1 MRSSTRTRPLLHV
14 ILAIIALLLTA
25 LYIVALIAD
34 WPDWLRGVNWVWVRR
49 VPAWGWRF
57 GWMALAL
64 LAGLALGWAATAAGD
79 WSRRR
84 TALFLGAL
92 AVLAPLLQI
101 AVAAQHRAQP
111 LSVAV
116 MSAAGFWHEGARID
130 DPRDFLRDY
139 PALMPNFADV
149 HVRTQPPGQLL
160 AYRWLAQ
167 AYERLPGA
175 ADVVGRRLHRYDCAA
190 PQLSGLSSAQL
201 AAGSLRIALLFLSG
215 LGAPLLYAIS
225 RRFYRPRAARLAAA
239 GFVFLPGLLVFSG
252 RMDVTFALLALL
264 MLWAALKAMLDG
276 RRVAAVALALL
287 VAITSFF
294 SFTAL
299 ALAGFALLLAGAC
312 ALDAP
317 SRRDAARRWLWTA
330 ALTGAAVVLFW
341 GALRLFFAVDGLAIW
356 RTSQELHRTLRLEY
370 PLWPLFNLYDLAA
383 FMGWV
388 PFVGALGAVG
398 AAVVAR
404 RRGRHVPGGA
414 LALGWAAAVL
424 LLNLSGTVRAETGR
438 LWLFLMPVGLLV
450 GWAYFEARFG
460 EKAKRRGL
468 MLLWAGFVAQALV
481 MGYFLGGR
489 IPEPATPQPQF
500 RLPATMTPLDYRL
513 GEAITLRGYT
523 VEAADGGTRLT
534 LYWRAADFPR
544 ADYSVFVHALDGK
557 GAILA
562 QSDGPPAAVPMWCW
576 IPGEV
581 VADERLLTA
590 PGIREIAVGV
600 YDPLSGAR
608 LPVSPPVG
616 DDRIILPVR
625 DR

>member
-1 MRSSTRTRPLLHV
+1 MRSSIASRRPPFPV
-14 ILAIIALLLTA
+14 IAAIIALLLTT
-25 LYIVALIAD
+25 LYIMGLLVD
-34 WPDWLRGVNWVWVRR
+34 WPGWLRGVNWVWVRR
-49 VPAWGWRF
+49 VPSPGWRF
-57 GWMALAL
+57 VLMALAL
-64 LAGLALGWAATAAGD
+64 LVGLGLGWVALAKGD
-79 WSRRR
+79 WPRRR
-84 TALFLGAL
+84 TALFLAAL
-92 AVLAPLLQI
+92 VVLTPLLQI
-101 AVAAQHRAQP
+101 AVAAQHRVQP

-116 MSAAGFWHEGARID
+116 MSAAGFWHEGVRID
-130 DPRDFLRDY
+130 DPRAFLRDY
-139 PALMPNFADV
+139 PALMPDFADV

-160 AYRWLAQ
+160 AHRWLAA

-190 PQLSGLSSAQL
+190 PQLSGLDPAQL

-215 LGAPLLYAIS
+215 LGAPLLYAIG
-225 RRFYRPRAARLAAA
+225 RRFCRPRAARLAAV
-239 GFVFLPGLLVFSG
+239 GFAFLPGLLVFSG
-252 RMDVTFALLALL
+252 RMDVTFALLGLV
-264 MLWAALKAMLDG
+264 MVWAALKAILDG

-317 SRRDAARRWLWTA
+317 PRRDAARRWLLTA

-356 RTSQELHRTLRLEY
+356 RTSQELHRYLRLEY

-388 PFVGALGAVG
+388 PFVGALGVVG

-450 GWAYFEARFG
+450 GWAYFETHFDG
-460 EKAKRRGL
+460 KAGRRRL
-468 MLLWAGFVAQALV
+468 MLLLAGFMAQSLV

-489 IPEPATPQPQF
+489 APDPATSPPQF

-513 GEAITLRGYT
+513 GEAITLRGYNI
-523 VEAADGGTRLT
+523 EATGDGTRLT

-544 ADYSVFVHALDGK
+544 ADYSVFVHALDGD

-562 QSDGPPAAVPMWCW
+562 QSDGPPAAVPIWCW

-581 VADERLLTA
+581 VADERLLA
-590 PGIREIAVGV
+590 VPGIREIAVGV
-600 YDPLSGAR
+600 YDPSSGAR

-616 DDRIILPVR
+616 DDRIILPV
-625 DR
+625 DD

>member
-1 MRSSTRTRPLLHV
+1 MRSSTRTRPPLHV

-34 WPDWLRGVNWVWVRR
+34 WPGWLRGVNWVWVRR

-57 GWMALAL
+57 GWMVLAL
-64 LAGLALGWAATAAGD
+64 LAGLALGWAATAASD
-79 WSRRR
+79 WPRRR
-84 TALFLGAL
+84 TALFLAAL
-92 AVLAPLLQI
+92 VVLTPLLQI
-101 AVAAQHRAQP
+101 AVAAQHRVQP

-116 MSAAGFWHEGARID
+116 MSAAGFWHEGVHID
-130 DPRDFLRDY
+130 DPRAFLRDY
-139 PALMPNFADV
+139 PALMPGFADV

-160 AYRWLAQ
+160 AYRRLAQ
-167 AYERLPGA
+167 AFERLPGA

-215 LGAPLLYAIS
+215 LGAPLLYAIG
-225 RRFYRPRAARLAAA
+225 RRFYRPRAARLAAV
-239 GFVFLPGLLVFSG
+239 GFVILPGLLVFMG
-252 RMDVTFALLALL
+252 RLDVTFALLALL
-264 MLWAALKAMLDG
+264 MLWSALRAAVDG
-276 RRVAAVALALL
+276 RRAAAVALVLL
-287 VAITSFF
+287 VAVTSFF

-299 ALAGFALLLAGAC
+299 ALAGFALLVAGAC
-312 ALDAP
+312 ALEASP
-317 SRRDAARRWLWTA
+317 WRVAGRRWLWTA
-330 ALTGAAVVLFW
+330 AAVGAAVLLFW
-341 GALRLFFAVDGLAIW
+341 GALRLFLTVDGLAIW
-356 RTSQELHRTLRLEY
+356 RTSQALHRTLRLEY

-398 AAVVAR
+398 AAVAAR

-450 GWAYFEARFG
+450 GWAYFEAHFDG
-460 EKAKRRGL
+460 KAGRRGL

-481 MGYFLGGR
+481 MGYLLGGR

-500 RLPATMTPLDYRL
+500 QLPATMTPLDYHL
-513 GEAITLRGYT
+513 GEAITLRGYNI
-523 VEAADGGTRLT
+523 EATGDGTRLT

-544 ADYSVFVHALDGK
+544 ADYSVFVHALGDD

-581 VADERLLTA
+581 VADERLLAA
-590 PGIREIAVGV
+590 PGGIREIAVGV
-600 YDPLSGAR
+600 YDPSSGAR

-616 DDRIILPVR
+616 DDRIILAV
-625 DR
+625 DD

>member
-1 MRSSTRTRPLLHV
+1 MRSSIASRRPPFPV
-14 ILAIIALLLTA
+14 ILAIIALLLTT
-25 LYIVALIAD
+25 LYIMGLLVD
-34 WPDWLRGVNWVWVRR
+34 WPGWLRGVNWVWVRR
-49 VPAWGWRF
+49 VPSPGWRF
-57 GWMALAL
+57 SWMALAL
-64 LAGLALGWAATAAGD
+64 LAGLALGWATTAASD

-92 AVLAPLLQI
+92 AVLTPLLQI
-101 AVAAQHRAQP
+101 AAAAQHRVQP

-116 MSAAGFWHEGARID
+116 MSAAGFWHEGVRID
-130 DPRDFLRDY
+130 DPRAFLRDY
-139 PALMPNFADV
+139 PALMPDFADV

-160 AYRWLAQ
+160 AYQWLAQ
-167 AYERLPGA
+167 VFERLPGA

-215 LGAPLLYAIS
+215 LGAPLLYAIG
-225 RRFYRPRAARLAAA
+225 RRFYRPRAARLAAV

-252 RMDVTFALLALL
+252 RMDVTFALLGLV
-264 MLWAALKAMLDG
+264 MVWAALKAILDG

-317 SRRDAARRWLWTA
+317 SRRAASRRWLLTA

-450 GWAYFEARFG
+450 GWAYFETHFDG
-460 EKAKRRGL
+460 KAGRRWL
-468 MLLWAGFVAQALV
+468 MLLLAGYLMQSLV
-481 MGYFLGGR
+481 MGYLLGGR
-489 IPEPATPQPQF
+489 ALDPATPPPQF

-513 GEAITLRGYT
+513 GEAITLRGYNI
-523 VEAADGGTRLT
+523 EATGGGTRLT

-544 ADYSVFVHALDGK
+544 ADYSVFVHALDGD

-562 QSDGPPAAVPMWCW
+562 QSDGPPAAVPIWCW

-581 VADERLLTA
+581 VADERLLA
-590 PGIREIAVGV
+590 ASGIREIAVGV
-600 YDPLSGAR
+600 YDPSSGAR

-616 DDRIILPVR
+616 DDRIILPV
-625 DR
+625 DD